1 MEQIAPLARIL
12 AEANGIEWQRLQG
25 SGEGGTIVEQDI
37 LNYLTRIMSGEEE
50 PPSTPVDATP
60 EGWTGDE
67 QLPPGMF
74 SADMLS
80 QAGVDS
86 DIAAFVEQSRP
97 ATPQAAAPDSDALE
111 FELDDADGDEP
122 SAAPAPAHQPWAA
135 QPEPARFV
143 DEQPGN
149 PTSPD
154 LLAPDHAHVPPTAAM
169 PEIAAVPEVTVP
181 EVAVPE
187 IAAPAPA
194 APARAPMGLGN
205 LLSQLYRKDK
215 APEAA
220 PAEHLSAE
228 VAPVVVAPEL
238 QVAPPV
244 TEPAAPQPVL
254 AEASETAPAVQEQ
267 AAPEPAAEAAA
278 PEVAE
283 VSEVAGPEVIDAYA
297 AEHDP
302 VATDAN
308 TEAAGMP
315 TPELDTPAEAPAP
328 AAEAPQPVSAAPV
341 TAAPAAMPAAE
352 PSAAPASGTAG
363 AVWFGTYLRR
373 DAAVGAADDLRT
385 QLSEALA
392 QDVSLAFLVA
402 RAAGRHAGLLNLGS
416 VALQGEDGQAQTV
429 QGGALR
435 DAVAALGGGHAGTP
449 DLLVVDAGALSLDE
463 LHYPH
468 TVTLSV
474 GRVRDGA
481 AALTLNG
488 NVDAR
493 QAAQFL
499 GRVAEA
505 LEKPI
510 ALVL

>member
-50 PPSTPVDATP
+50 PPSTPVDAIP
-60 EGWTGDE
+60 DGWTGDE

-97 ATPQAAAPDSDALE
+97 VTPQAAAPDNEALE
-111 FELDDADGDEP
+111 FELDDADGDDL
-122 SAAPAPAHQPWAA
+122 SAAPA

-154 LLAPDHAHVPPTAAM
+154 LIAPDHARAPLAAAM
-169 PEIAAVPEVTVP
+169 PEVVAVPEVAAP
-181 EVAVPE
+181 EVV
-187 IAAPAPA
+187 APAPA

-220 PAEHLSAE
+220 PAEVVPAA
-228 VAPVVVAPEL
+228 VIPAAAAPVVTAPEL

-254 AEASETAPAVQEQ
+254 AEASDV
-267 AAPEPAAEAAA
+267 AAEAAEETVEAAPAPSAPEQAEPEASTPEA

-283 VSEVAGPEVIDAYA
+283 PEGTEPEVIDTYA
-297 AEHDP
+297 AEHDQGAADTSAEAAPETPTSEPDAPAGAQPLEAVPHPAAVPTLISVPTP
-302 VATDAN
+302 VA
-308 TEAAGMP
+308 
-315 TPELDTPAEAPAP
+315 AP
-328 AAEAPQPVSAAPV
+328 
-341 TAAPAAMPAAE
+341 
-352 PSAAPASGTAG
+352 AG

-373 DAAVGAADDLRT
+373 DAVVGAADDLRT
-385 QLSEALA
+385 QLSEALD

-429 QGGALR
+429 QDGALR
-435 DAVAALGGGHAGTP
+435 DAVAVLGGGHAGTP
-449 DLLVVDAGALSLDE
+449 DLLVVDAGALGLDE

-488 NVDAR
+488 DVDAR